1 MNKIKIKL
9 EILMMAQKYIFFY
22 TLGNLFV
29 SSADKALNIQYGTLK
44 RQKKMLNKCVKV
56 TCIRNSP

>member
-9 EILMMAQKYIFFY
+9 EILMMAQKYIIFY

-44 RQKKMLNKCVKV
+44 RPKKNAK
-56 TCIRNSP
+56 